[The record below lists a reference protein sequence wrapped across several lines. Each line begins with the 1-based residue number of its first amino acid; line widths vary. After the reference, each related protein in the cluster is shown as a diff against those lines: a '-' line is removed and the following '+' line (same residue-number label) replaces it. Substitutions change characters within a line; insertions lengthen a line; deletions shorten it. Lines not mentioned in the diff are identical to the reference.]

1 MWHHVRNFSQPHVM
15 KMGNKIV
22 HITLVGGQPMP
33 VYIGILAVRP
43 KSIWLIHSK
52 NSEEESSIIANSC
65 EVKNVDVK
73 KLEFPAVDHSRII
86 EQAGKLLDELKEEEV
101 IINISSGT
109 KPWAV
114 AFALLSVNLP
124 NVSLVYVD
132 QNHQVYN
139 ITKGENLS
147 LDLRLDINTILRY
160 NHRKVSKR
168 TSLDN
173 YTDDDKKVLEETQ
186 QLRNFNANDFNELTI
201 PHDKKR
207 RNAIKQEPE
216 FKHTMPTGS
225 QIHYKRKVNLISVIL
240 KRTIKGRPVTQQKR
254 LISPHVKEIVFNA
267 GWFEYKVARM
277 LCSWKHQREIW
288 LNVSFPYQNGAP
300 KNEIDIIV
308 NANNKLLFIECKTQ
322 IFDITDI
329 DKFRSAVKNY
339 GGMSSKAIFITDT
352 KEMKTEALQKCKDNG
367 VMTFCMGAYKSEEQ
381 CKADLFALLEKEM
394 LNINKR

>member
-1 MWHHVRNFSQPHVM
+1 M
-15 KMGNKIV
+15 NKQV

-33 VYIGILAVRP
+33 VYLGILAVKP
-43 KSIWLIHSK
+43 QSVWLIHSK
-52 NSEEESSIIANSC
+52 SSEEEATIIANSC
-65 EVKNVDVK
+65 GVKDVK
-73 KLEFPAVDHSRII
+73 KMEFPAVDYPRIL
-86 EQAGKLLDELKEEEV
+86 ELSSGLLDGLKEEEV

-114 AFALLSVNLP
+114 AFALLSVNLS

-132 QNHQVYN
+132 QNHHVYN
-139 ITKGENLS
+139 ITKGENMP
-147 LDLRLDINTILRY
+147 LDLQMDINTILRY
-160 NHRKVSKR
+160 NHRKVSRR
-168 TSLDN
+168 TSLDK
-173 YTDDDKKVLEETQ
+173 YTENDKKVLEETQ
-186 QLRNFNANDFNELTI
+186 KLRNFNADDFNELTI

-207 RNAIKQEPE
+207 RNAIKQELEYKDKRPS
-216 FKHTMPTGS
+216 GS
-225 QIHYKRKVNLISVIL
+225 QIHYIRKANLISIIL
-240 KRTIKGRPVTQQKR
+240 KRDIKGKPVIQKKT
-254 LISPHVKEIVFNA
+254 LNSPHVKDIVFNA
-267 GWFEYKVARM
+267 GWFEYKVAGM
-277 LCSWKHQREIW
+277 LSSWRYQREIW
-288 LNVSFPYQNGAP
+288 LNVSFPYLNGAP

-352 KEMKTEALQKCKDNG
+352 KEMKTEALQKCEDNG
-367 VMTFCMGAYKSEEQ
+367 IMAFCMGGYKSEEQ